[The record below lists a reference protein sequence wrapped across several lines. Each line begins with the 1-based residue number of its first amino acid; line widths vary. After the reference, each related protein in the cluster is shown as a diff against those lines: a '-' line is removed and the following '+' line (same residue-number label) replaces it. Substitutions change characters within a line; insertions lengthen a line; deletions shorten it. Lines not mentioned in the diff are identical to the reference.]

1 MAAWKKWWVAWLF
14 IIQALLGTGTILLW
28 YFQNEPAARLILAWL
43 ATRAGQITIVVIAG
57 YLIVLA
63 VATIAIAVFRPTTS
77 KQLTIVNDGPYRVK
91 IDKQAVEKNIQLALA
106 DYDLYNTDAKVK
118 MHKNSRQADVTVN
131 GILSQRSDS
140 RHLKQSIHDHI
151 ATNLKEQFDIDL
163 RKLRVN
169 LKPFNHK
176 QDVVIV

>member
-1 MAAWKKWWVAWLF
+1 MDAWKKWWVTWLF
-14 IIQALLGTGTILLW
+14 IIQALLGTGVILLW
-28 YFQNEPAARLILAWL
+28 SFQNEPVAQLIIGWL
-43 ATRAGQITIVVIAG
+43 ATRAGQITLVVLAA

-63 VATIAIAVFRPTTS
+63 VVTIAIAVFRPTTS
-77 KQLTIVNDGPYRVK
+77 KQLTIVDDGPYRVR
-91 IDKQAVEKNIQLALA
+91 IDKQAVEKNIQLSLA
-106 DYDLYNTDAKVK
+106 DYDLYNTDATVK
-118 MHKNSRQADVTVN
+118 MHKNSRQADVTVS

-140 RHLKQSIHDHI
+140 RHLKRSIHDHI

-169 LKPFNHK
+169 LKPYNHK